1 MTSTTK
7 EAGLWIETIRPEA
20 IENGTRR
27 VVSGLIARILTATGK
42 QERYTRPDPA
52 PSGADPGGYAF
63 ALASGLRADPL
74 PDQHAPLMDLAAPVV
89 GASLATAAHHQCS
102 GASVGVSI
110 VAGCEL
116 GLMLA
121 ELAGAG
127 DPRLFA
133 PLAAPAAAA
142 AAARVLDLRSD
153 QLVSAVG
160 IGVSSTVGAAVTTD
174 VAWQAGKSASNGVLA
189 ALLASEGFTGPPD
202 AIEHPRGLL
211 GAVFNVGSADG
222 KATLGNRIAAMGPL
236 VASARPDPDIRAKA
250 AGLWE
255 LERADALITAA
266 FPDWRPS

>member
-7 EAGLWIETIRPEA
+7 EAGLWIDTIRPEA
-20 IENGTRR
+20 IEDSTRR

-63 ALASGLRADPL
+63 ALASVLRADPL

-127 DPRLFA
+127 ASRLFA

-174 VAWQAGKSASNGVLA
+174 VAWQSGKSASNGVLA

-236 VASARPDPDIRAKA
+236 VSSARPDPDIRAKA

-255 LERADALITAA
+255 LERADSLIAGA